1 MPILYG
7 ADASP
12 LMADPDL
19 DGREQHDEHRL
30 KRLRPLHAPQVGTE
44 AASMEGAHRFRS
56 GLAQARCFAVYQTN
70 RCGTNDS
77 AVPGT

>member
-12 LMADPDL
+12 LMEDPDL

-30 KRLRPLHAPQVGTE
+30 ERSRPLHAP
-44 AASMEGAHRFRS
+44 
-56 GLAQARCFAVYQTN
+56 QTN

-77 AVPGT
+77 AWDVEVTW